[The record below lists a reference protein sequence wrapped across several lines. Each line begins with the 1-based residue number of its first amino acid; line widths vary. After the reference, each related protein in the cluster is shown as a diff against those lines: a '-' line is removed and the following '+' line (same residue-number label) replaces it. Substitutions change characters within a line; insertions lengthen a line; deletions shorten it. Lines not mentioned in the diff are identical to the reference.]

1 MSSLY
6 AVTMSSLSSALQAAE
21 LRQQVYANNIANA
34 NTPGFKAQDVTFESL
49 LQSKLAA
56 QGNGS
61 ASGAG
66 VSMVANSPQ
75 DLGGSLSV
83 GSVKPIVQTVTNTS
97 MTSNGNNVN
106 LDAQMSA
113 LAKNQISYGALVQ
126 ELNNQFTML
135 QTAITA

>member
-49 LQSKLAA
+49 LQSQLSA

-61 ASGAG
+61 G

-113 LAKNQISYGALVQ
+113 LAENQISYGALVQ